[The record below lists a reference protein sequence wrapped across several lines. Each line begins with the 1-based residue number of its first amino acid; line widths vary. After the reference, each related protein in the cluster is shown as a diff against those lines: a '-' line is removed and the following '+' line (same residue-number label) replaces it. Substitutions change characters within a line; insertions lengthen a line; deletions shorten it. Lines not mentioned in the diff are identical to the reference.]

1 MVERHV
7 HTRFLIRRRTRS
19 DREICKSAHAARSK
33 QIPSRYARLKPDE
46 RTTMLESHVLPEFSA
61 RFGADGNDELN
72 AKRWRLVANWLHLK
86 LLAVLNVI
94 EREHG
99 RTASGELE

>member
-1 MVERHV
+1 
-7 HTRFLIRRRTRS
+7 
-19 DREICKSAHAARSK
+19 
-33 QIPSRYARLKPDE
+33 
-46 RTTMLESHVLPEFSA
+46 MLESHVLPEFSA

-99 RTASGELE
+99 RTASGESGMRLRKREEARCMAPGRLREAFPNEKGRPEGRPWRWTVPSRQRQSA